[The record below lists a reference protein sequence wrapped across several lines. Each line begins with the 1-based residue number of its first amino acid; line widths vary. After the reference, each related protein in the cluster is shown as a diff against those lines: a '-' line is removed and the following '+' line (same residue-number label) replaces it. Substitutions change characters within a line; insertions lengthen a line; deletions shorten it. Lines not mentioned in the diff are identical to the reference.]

1 MKQKLSFFLIVTLF
15 LSAITSISIAQTNI
29 PKGKAQL
36 IEFTNAKAKFTV
48 PDGKI
53 WYIYDVFASS
63 DIKVKIKSLN
73 GIELTNLSSNI
84 IGPIFQS
91 FNVPKIFPQNTNF
104 ELIILIWSQEQK
116 KYILSENK
124 AWINYIEIDN

>member
-1 MKQKLSFFLIVTLF
+1 MSRKNFKNEFYTEHYLFPAENQIVLIKKLILKFLNEK
-15 LSAITSISIAQTNI
+15 S
-29 PKGKAQL
+29 
-36 IEFTNAKAKFTV
+36 KFTV